1 MTRHD
6 VFLTCRRVRAVI
18 VTRNLLERQESTKQ
32 SLFLMYLTHG
42 GPVMMVLKV
51 DSHCR
56 GWDGSSWDTHD
67 AS

>member
-1 MTRHD
+1 MIFDMSSCAGSDSDREP
-6 VFLTCRRVRAVI
+6 I
-18 VTRNLLERQESTKQ
+18 GNQETTKQ
-32 SLFLMYLTHG
+32 SLFWMYQTHG

-51 DSHCR
+51 DSKCR